1 MSDFPD
7 FSANGYKI
15 IRELG
20 HNRAGGR
27 VTYLAIHQQ
36 GQESVAIK
44 QFQFATNSSNWS
56 AYRAVER
63 EIEVLQQLNHPGIP
77 KYLDS
82 FETPDGFCMVQEY
95 KNAQSLAIPR
105 SFAADEVKE
114 LAIAALKIL
123 VYLQTRAVPVIHRD
137 IKPEN
142 ILVSGSPKE
151 TLSGHLTL
159 YLVDF
164 GFAKLGSEEVA
175 MSSMV
180 KGTMGFMPPEQLLNR
195 QLSLASDLYGLGATL
210 ICLLT
215 GTRSVAIAELVDEDY
230 RIQFKHLTPKV
241 SWRWIEWLQTMIQ
254 PNPGSRFP
262 DAATALAALE
272 PIYVV
277 RTPEIQLSK
286 AHITAV
292 ASSLG
297 EQITQTL
304 SIKNPVPDTLLRGKW
319 QVAPHPHDPPHT
331 PDAHGWISFI
341 PTHFKKN
348 RLDSTII
355 IDTSQLRANQT
366 YQRELLLQNNGVPN
380 PIRIPLEIKT
390 APLPIFT
397 QKLPYGS
404 LGLLFLA
411 AGAGGMLALHSI
423 ATPIAIALSGFLAW
437 AGLSQLA
444 GKQGF
449 VVKFLLTS
457 VATTLIAAIAG
468 FTVGMAAGASL
479 IGSWA
484 TAGTLA
490 ATAVTG
496 VALLFAASG
505 VKKEFGLRV
514 ATALSLLTSASGI
527 SCGIALQLALWTP
540 LLIAASAITGIPVLA
555 VMVWLPIKRSR
566 LKAQYRRSEEH
577 LIAP

>member
-1 MSDFPD
+1 MNDFPD

-27 VTYLAIHQQ
+27 VTYLALNQQ
-36 GQESVAIK
+36 RQESVAIK
-44 QFQFATNSSNWS
+44 QFQFATSGSDWS

-63 EIEVLQQLNHPGIP
+63 EIAVLQQLNHPGIP
-77 KYLDS
+77 NYLDS
-82 FETPDGFCMVQEY
+82 FETADGFCMVQEY
-95 KNAQSLAIPR
+95 KDAQSLAVPR
-105 SFAADEVKE
+105 SFDPEEVKA
-114 LAIAALKIL
+114 LAIAALNIL
-123 VYLQTRAVPVIHRD
+123 VYLQTRTPLVIHRD

-142 ILVSGSPKE
+142 ILVSDR
-151 TLSGHLTL
+151 LTL

-195 QLSLASDLYGLGATL
+195 QLSAASDLYGLGATL

-215 GTRSVAIAELVDEDY
+215 GTRSVAIAELVDDDY

-241 SWRWIEWLQTMIQ
+241 SWRWIEWLETMVQ
-254 PNPGSRFP
+254 PHPGERFP

-277 RTPEIQLSK
+277 RTPEVHLSK
-286 AHITAV
+286 THITAT
-292 ASSLG
+292 ASTLG
-297 EQITQTL
+297 EQIIHTL
-304 SIKNPVPDTLLRGKW
+304 SIKNPVADTRLRGKW
-319 QVAPHPHDPPHT
+319 QVAPHPQDPPHR
-331 PDAHGWISFI
+331 PDAHAWISFS
-341 PTHFKKN
+341 PAQFKKN
-348 RLDSTII
+348 RLDAQII
-355 IDTSQLRANQT
+355 IDTSHLRANQT
-366 YQRELLLQNNGVPN
+366 YQRELLLEHNGIPN
-380 PIRIPLEIKT
+380 PIRIPLEITT
-390 APLPIFT
+390 APIPIYT
-397 QKLPYGS
+397 QKLPYSS

-437 AGLSQLA
+437 AGLAKLT

-449 VVKFLLTS
+449 AVKFLLTA
-457 VATTLIAAIAG
+457 VATTLIAAITG
-468 FTVGMAAGASL
+468 FTLGMAAGASL

-496 VALLFAASG
+496 VALILAASG
-505 VKKEFGLRV
+505 ITKEFGLQI
-514 ATALSLLTSASGI
+514 ATALSLLTAASGI
-527 SCGIALQLALWTP
+527 SCGIAVQLGFWTP
-540 LLIAASAITGIPVLA
+540 LLIAAAAITGIPVIG

>member
-1 MSDFPD
+1 MNDFPD

-27 VTYLAIHQQ
+27 VTYLAVDQQ
-36 GQESVAIK
+36 RQESVAIK
-44 QFQFATNSSNWS
+44 QFQFATSGSDWS

-77 KYLDS
+77 KYLNS
-82 FETPDGFCMVQEY
+82 FETADGFCMVQEY
-95 KNAQSLAIPR
+95 KDAQSLAVPR
-105 SFAADEVKE
+105 SFEADEVKE
-114 LAIAALKIL
+114 LAIAALNIL
-123 VYLQTRAVPVIHRD
+123 VYLQTRTPLVIHRD

-142 ILVSGSPKE
+142 ILVSD
-151 TLSGHLTL
+151 LLTL

-164 GFAKLGSEEVA
+164 GFAKLGSEDVA

-195 QLSLASDLYGLGATL
+195 QLSAASDLYGLGATL

-215 GTRSVAIAELVDEDY
+215 GTRSVAIAELVDDDY
-230 RIQFKHLTPKV
+230 RIQFKHLMPKV
-241 SWRWIEWLQTMIQ
+241 SWRWIEWLETMVQ
-254 PNPGSRFP
+254 PHPDSRFP

-277 RTPEIQLSK
+277 RTPEVHLSK
-286 AHITAV
+286 THFTAT
-292 ASSLG
+292 ASTLG
-297 EQITQTL
+297 EQITHTL
-304 SIKNPVPDTLLRGKW
+304 SIRNPVPDTRLQGKW
-319 QVAPHPHDPPHT
+319 QVAPHRQDPPHS
-331 PDAHGWISFI
+331 PDAHAWISFS
-341 PTHFKKN
+341 PAHFKNNN
-348 RLDSTII
+348 RLDTKII
-355 IDTSQLRANQT
+355 IDTRQLRANQT
-366 YQRELLLQNNGVPN
+366 YKRELLLENNGIPN
-380 PIRIPLEIKT
+380 PIRIPVEITT
-390 APLPIFT
+390 APIPIST
-397 QKLPYGS
+397 QKLPYSS

-411 AGAGGMLALHSI
+411 AGVGGMLALHSI

-437 AGLSQLA
+437 AGLSKLA

-468 FTVGMAAGASL
+468 FTLGMAAGASL
-479 IGSWA
+479 MGSWA

-496 VALLFAASG
+496 VALILAASG
-505 VKKEFGLRV
+505 ITKEFGLQI
-514 ATALSLLTSASGI
+514 ATALSLLTAASGI
-527 SCGIALQLALWTP
+527 SCGIALQLGFWTP
-540 LLIAASAITGIPVLA
+540 LLIAAAALTGVPVIG
-555 VMVWLPIKRSR
+555 VMVWLPIRRSR
-566 LKAQYRRSEEH
+566 LKAKYRRSEQH

>member
-1 MSDFPD
+1 MNDFPD

-27 VTYLAIHQQ
+27 VTYLALNQQ
-36 GQESVAIK
+36 RQESVAIK
-44 QFQFATNSSNWS
+44 QFQFATSGSDWS

-82 FETPDGFCMVQEY
+82 FETGDGFCMVQEY
-95 KNAQSLAIPR
+95 KDAQSLAVPR
-105 SFAADEVKE
+105 SFDPEEVKA
-114 LAIAALKIL
+114 LAIAALNIL
-123 VYLQTRAVPVIHRD
+123 VYLQTRTPLVIHRD

-142 ILVSGSPKE
+142 ILVSDR
-151 TLSGHLTL
+151 LTL

-195 QLSLASDLYGLGATL
+195 QLSAASDLYGLGATL
-210 ICLLT
+210 VCLLT

-241 SWRWIEWLQTMIQ
+241 SWRWIEWLETMVQ
-254 PNPGSRFP
+254 PNPGDRFP

-277 RTPEIQLSK
+277 RTPEVHLSK
-286 AHITAV
+286 THITAT
-292 ASSLG
+292 ASTLG
-297 EQITQTL
+297 EQIIHTL
-304 SIKNPVPDTLLRGKW
+304 SIKNPVPNTRLRGKW
-319 QVAPHPHDPPHT
+319 QVAPHPQDPPHSPGT
-331 PDAHGWISFI
+331 HAWISFS
-341 PTHFKKN
+341 PAQFKNN
-348 RLDSTII
+348 RLDAQVI
-355 IDTSQLRANQT
+355 IDTGQLRANQT
-366 YQRELLLQNNGVPN
+366 YQRELLLEHNGMPN
-380 PIRIPLEIKT
+380 PIRIPLEITT
-390 APLPIFT
+390 APMPITT
-397 QKLPYGS
+397 QKLPYSS

-437 AGLSQLA
+437 AGLAKLT

-449 VVKFLLTS
+449 VVKFLLTA

-468 FTVGMAAGASL
+468 FTLGMAAGASL

-496 VALLFAASG
+496 VALILAASG
-505 VKKEFGLRV
+505 ITKEFGV
-514 ATALSLLTSASGI
+514 QIATALSLLTAASGI
-527 SCGIALQLALWTP
+527 SFGIAVQLGFWTP
-540 LLIAASAITGIPVLA
+540 LLIAAAALTGVPVIG

>member
-1 MSDFPD
+1 MNDFPD

-27 VTYLAIHQQ
+27 VTYLALNQQ
-36 GQESVAIK
+36 RQESVAIK
-44 QFQFATNSSNWS
+44 QFQFATSGSDWS

-82 FETPDGFCMVQEY
+82 FETADGFCMVQEY
-95 KNAQSLAIPR
+95 KNAQSLAVPR
-105 SFAADEVKE
+105 SFDPDEVKA
-114 LAIAALKIL
+114 LAIAALNIL
-123 VYLQTRAVPVIHRD
+123 VYLQTRTPLVIHRD

-142 ILVSGSPKE
+142 ILVSDR
-151 TLSGHLTL
+151 LTL

-195 QLSLASDLYGLGATL
+195 QLSAASDLYGLGATL

-215 GTRSVAIAELVDEDY
+215 GTRSVAIAELVDDDY

-241 SWRWIEWLQTMIQ
+241 SWRWIEWLETMVQ
-254 PNPGSRFP
+254 PNPSSRFP

-277 RTPEIQLSK
+277 RTPEVHLSK
-286 AHITAV
+286 THITAT
-292 ASSLG
+292 ASTLG
-297 EQITQTL
+297 EQITQIL
-304 SIKNPVPDTLLRGKW
+304 SIKNPVPDTRLRGKW
-319 QVAPHPHDPPHT
+319 QVAPHSQDPPHS
-331 PDAHGWISFI
+331 PDGHAWISFS
-341 PTHFKKN
+341 PAHFKKN
-348 RLDSTII
+348 RLDAQVL
-355 IDTSQLRANQT
+355 IDTSPLRANET
-366 YQRELLLQNNGVPN
+366 YQREVLLEHNGIPN
-380 PIRIPLEIKT
+380 PIRIPLKITT
-390 APLPIFT
+390 APMPIST
-397 QKLPYGS
+397 HKLPYSS

-437 AGLSQLA
+437 AGLAKLT

-449 VVKFLLTS
+449 VVKFLLTA
-457 VATTLIAAIAG
+457 VATTLMAAIAG
-468 FTVGMAAGASL
+468 FTLGMAAGASL

-484 TAGTLA
+484 TAGSLA

-496 VALLFAASG
+496 VALILAASG
-505 VKKEFGLRV
+505 ITKEFGLQI
-514 ATALSLLTSASGI
+514 ATALSLLTAASGI
-527 SCGIALQLALWTP
+527 SCGIALQLGFWSP
-540 LLIAASAITGIPVLA
+540 LLIAAAAITGIPVIG

>member
-7 FSANGYKI
+7 FSANGYNI

-27 VTYLAIHQQ
+27 VTYLALDQSR
-36 GQESVAIK
+36 QESVAIK
-44 QFQFATNSSNWS
+44 QFQFATSGSDWS

-63 EIEVLQQLNHPGIP
+63 EIEVLQQLDHPGIP

-82 FETPDGFCMVQEY
+82 FETADGFCMVQEY
-95 KNAQSLAIPR
+95 KDAQSLAVPR
-105 SFAADEVKE
+105 SFEADEVKE
-114 LAIAALKIL
+114 LAIAALNIL
-123 VYLQTRAVPVIHRD
+123 VYLQTRTPLVIHRD

-142 ILVSGSPKE
+142 ILVSDE
-151 TLSGHLTL
+151 LTL

-164 GFAKLGSEEVA
+164 GFAKLGSEDVA

-195 QLSLASDLYGLGATL
+195 QLSAASDLYGLGATL

-215 GTRSVAIAELVDEDY
+215 GTRSIAIAELVDEDY

-241 SWRWIEWLQTMIQ
+241 SWRWIEWLETMVQ
-254 PNPGSRFP
+254 PNPSSRFA
-262 DAATALAALE
+262 DAASALAALE

-277 RTPEIQLSK
+277 RTPEVHLSIT
-286 AHITAV
+286 HITAT
-292 ASSLG
+292 AATLA
-297 EQITQTL
+297 EQITQVL
-304 SIKNPVPDTLLRGKW
+304 SIKNPVSDTRLRGEW
-319 QVAPHPHDPPHT
+319 QVAPHPQDPPHH
-331 PDAHGWISFI
+331 PDAHAWISFS
-341 PTHFKKN
+341 PARFNKN
-348 RLDSTII
+348 RLDTQII
-355 IDTSQLRANQT
+355 IDTRHLRANQT
-366 YQRELLLQNNGVPN
+366 YQRELLLEHNGIPN
-380 PIRIPLEIKT
+380 PIKIPLEITT
-390 APLPIFT
+390 APIPIST
-397 QKLPYGS
+397 QKLPYSS

-437 AGLSQLA
+437 AGLSKLA

-449 VVKFLLTS
+449 VMKFLLTS

-468 FTVGMAAGASL
+468 FTLGMAAGASL
-479 IGSWA
+479 IGSWT

-490 ATAVTG
+490 ATTVTG
-496 VALLFAASG
+496 VALILAAS
-505 VKKEFGLRV
+505 KITQEFGVPV
-514 ATALSLLTSASGI
+514 ATALSLLTAASGI
-527 SCGIALQLALWTP
+527 SCGIAVQLGFWTP
-540 LLIAASAITGIPVLA
+540 LLIAAAALTGIPVIG